1 MCGICGFAGFDDK
14 GLLKRMADS
23 ITHRGPDDEGFYT
36 DSQVGL
42 ANRRLSIVDVAG
54 GHMPITNEDGS
65 IWVTY
70 NGEIYNYQELRS
82 ELEKL
87 GHRFKT
93 RSDTET
99 IVHGYEAWGPDF
111 VTRLN
116 GIFAYALWDAPR
128 KRLVL
133 GRDQMG
139 VKPLHYTV
147 QGGKLLFG
155 SELKAILQHEEIK
168 RELDEQA
175 LFDFLNQS
183 FIPGER
189 TMLKGIKKLLP
200 AHYLVFENGVASVSQ
215 YWRPTVAP
223 MESGDEA
230 YYAEML
236 ANIFQDTVRSELQ
249 GEVAQGVY
257 LSGGMDST
265 SLLATM
271 RGLSEERFHTFTVGF
286 GEATDETKEAAHVSE
301 YFGCDHHELFVGSD
315 ALKYTP
321 EAIWHLEEPRRN
333 IEPTLLLSKLA
344 RKHVKVVHS
353 GLGGDELFG
362 GYDRSIRAYKDK
374 HFPRPIPRPM
384 RKLAA
389 AIPFHVLGVDRW
401 ERGAQAVAA
410 YGDDH
415 AKYYMAFAPTGA
427 LTRRERGMLLTSNL
441 DGRAPP
447 EEEYRPYFDDLN
459 GLDFYDQHTIVQM
472 RGYMAEDLLQIVDR
486 ETAAC
491 GLEGRVPFCNRRMV
505 EFSFRIPQA
514 VKMKSQKHVLRMAMR
529 RLLPKEIVE
538 NRTKR
543 VFGMTSHHWFQ
554 GELKDLARK
563 VLTPA
568 RLKRSGYFRDAF
580 VEKTLQA
587 ASSPKRERD
596 YTHLW
601 NMTAFEI
608 WKAMYLEGDVR
619 RPEFGLEKLMG

>member
-23 ITHRGPDDEGFYT
+23 IRHRGPDDEGFYT

-54 GHMPITNEDGS
+54 GHMPISNEDGS
-65 IWVTY
+65 VWVTY
-70 NGEIYNYQELRS
+70 NGEIYNYQELREEIS
-82 ELEKL
+82 KL

-99 IVHGYEAWGPDF
+99 IVHGYELLGPDF
-111 VTRLN
+111 VKRLN
-116 GIFAYALWDAPR
+116 GIFAFALWDVNKR
-128 KRLVL
+128 RLVL

-139 VKPLHYTV
+139 VKPLHYSV
-147 QGGKLLFG
+147 QGDRIFFG
-155 SELKAILQHEEIK
+155 SELKAILQYPGIAREI
-168 RELDEQA
+168 DEQA

-189 TMLKGIKKLLP
+189 TMLLGIKKLLP
-200 AHYLVFENGVASVSQ
+200 AHYLVFENGVAKVIQ
-215 YWRPTVAP
+215 YWRPDVSP
-223 MESGDEA
+223 MDSKDDE
-230 YYAEML
+230 YYAMAL
-236 ANIFQDTVRSELQ
+236 ATIFRETVKSELQ

-257 LSGGMDST
+257 LSGGVDST

-271 RGLSEERFHTFTVGF
+271 RSLSDERFHTYTVGF
-286 GEATDETKEAAHVSE
+286 GEATDETKEAARVSE
-301 YFGCDHHELFVGSD
+301 HFGCEHHELFVGSD
-315 ALKYTP
+315 ALKHMP

-374 HFPRPIPRPM
+374 HLPRMIPRPI
-384 RKLAA
+384 RKIATALPA
-389 AIPFHVLGVDRW
+389 LGVDKL
-401 ERGAQAVAA
+401 ERGAKALSA
-410 YGDDH
+410 YGEDD

-427 LTRRERGMLLTSNL
+427 LTRREGAMMLTPAL
-441 DGRAPP
+441 GGQAPP
-447 EEEYRPYFDDLN
+447 EEEYRSYFNDLK
-459 GLDFYDQHTIVQM
+459 GLDFFDQHTIVQM

-514 VKMKSQKHVLRMAMR
+514 VKMRSQKHVLRMAMR

-543 VFGMTSHHWFQ
+543 VFGMSSHHWFK

-568 RLKRSGYFRDAF
+568 RLSRSGYFKDTF
-580 VEKTLQA
+580 VEKTLRA

-608 WKAMYLEGDVR
+608 WKGLYLDGDVR
-619 RPEFGLEKLMG
+619 RPEFGLERLFP